1 MVAQKS
7 VASKA
12 PAKTPKVNAA
22 GNDKKKRSKKR
33 QETYGTYIFRV
44 LRQIHPEI
52 GISKKAM
59 STMNS
64 FVTDIF
70 DKVAYESSRLC
81 RINKKATLSCREIQ
95 TAVRL
100 VLPGELARHAVSE
113 GTKAVN
119 KFTGGKNPAQ

>member
-12 PAKTPKVNAA
+12 PAKTPKSQGA
-22 GNDKKKRSKKR
+22 DKKKRNKKR
-33 QETYGTYIFRV
+33 QETYSTYIFRV

-52 GISKKAM
+52 GISKRAM
-59 STMNS
+59 QTMNS
-64 FVTDIF
+64 FINDTF
-70 DKVAYESSRLC
+70 EKVAFEASRLV
-81 RINKKATLSCREIQ
+81 RLNKKATLSCREVQ

-119 KFTGGKNPAQ
+119 KFTGGKTQA

>member
-12 PAKTPKVNAA
+12 PAKAPKVAD
-22 GNDKKKRSKKR
+22 GKKRRIKKR
-33 QETYGTYIFRV
+33 QETYSTYIFRV

-52 GISKKAM
+52 GISKRAM
-59 STMNS
+59 GTMNS
-64 FVTDIF
+64 FINDTFEKIAF
-70 DKVAYESSRLC
+70 EASRLV
-81 RINKKATLSCREIQ
+81 RLNKKATLSCREIQ
-95 TAVRL
+95 TSVRL

-119 KFTGGKNPAQ
+119 KFTGGKSPAF

>member
-12 PAKTPKVNAA
+12 PAKAPKTAST
-22 GNDKKKRSKKR
+22 DKKKRNKKR
-33 QETYGTYIFRV
+33 QETYSTYIFRV

-52 GISKKAM
+52 GISKRAM
-59 STMNS
+59 QTMNS
-64 FVTDIF
+64 FINDTF
-70 DKVAYESSRLC
+70 EKVAFEASRLV
-81 RINKKATLSCREIQ
+81 RLNKKATLSCREIQ

-119 KFTGGKNPAQ
+119 KFTGGKTQA

>member
-12 PAKTPKVNAA
+12 PAKTPKTSAD
-22 GNDKKKRSKKR
+22 GKKKRNKKR
-33 QETYGTYIFRV
+33 TESYSTYIFRV

-52 GISKKAM
+52 GISKRAM
-59 STMNS
+59 QTMNS
-64 FVTDIF
+64 FINDTFEKIAF
-70 DKVAYESSRLC
+70 EASRLV
-81 RINKKATLSCREIQ
+81 RLNKKATLSCREIQ

-100 VLPGELARHAVSE
+100 VLLGDLARHAVSE

-119 KFTGGKNPAQ
+119 KFTGGKNPAA

>member
-12 PAKTPKVNAA
+12 PAKAPKVVKD
-22 GNDKKKRSKKR
+22 GEKKKRNKKR
-33 QETYGTYIFRV
+33 QETYSTYIFRV

-52 GISKKAM
+52 GISKRAM
-59 STMNS
+59 QTMNS
-64 FVTDIF
+64 FINDTFEKI
-70 DKVAYESSRLC
+70 AYEASRLV
-81 RINKKATLSCREIQ
+81 RLNKKATLSCREVQ

-119 KFTGGKNPAQ
+119 KFTGGKGHQP

>member
-12 PAKTPKVNAA
+12 PAKTPKVSQD
-22 GNDKKKRSKKR
+22 GKKKRNKKR
-33 QETYGTYIFRV
+33 TESYSTYIFRV

-52 GISKKAM
+52 GISKRAM
-59 STMNS
+59 QTMNS
-64 FVTDIF
+64 FINDTFEKIAF
-70 DKVAYESSRLC
+70 EASRLV
-81 RINKKATLSCREIQ
+81 RLNKKATLSCREIQ

-100 VLPGELARHAVSE
+100 VLLGDLARHAVSE

-119 KFTGGKNPAQ
+119 KFTGGKNPAA